1 MFHVVSAC
9 PWLSPVFFFARLFFH
24 RYFKGRRVWCTEAL
38 DARFLLL
45 NACLLTSINRQHL
58 RTDIFI
64 RFLWVYEDF
73 TRASHRILHTSIFL
87 TQLQWHGCICPLMYT
102 CGRFMQYCQK
112 LHDNRFL
119 HKHLYCCD
127 VLICS
132 VAIRSSVLL
141 QYAHLF
147 CCNTLICSAAMRSSV
162 LLQYTCRTQ
171 IVNTRNAYQLPLL
184 ATIHNSYRIIHARKK
199 KSQTRDKR
207 LNLLVENIGKNI
219 TCRHD
224 TNIHIHI

>member
-1 MFHVVSAC
+1 MSIFRLVSLCFMSFQHVHDFH
-9 PWLSPVFFFARLFFH
+9 LFFFFARLFFH
-24 RYFKGRRVWCTEAL
+24 RYFKGRRVCVRKRL
-38 DARFLLL
+38 MPDFSFLTHV
-45 NACLLTSINRQHL
+45 CLRRLIASIFEQTYSFDFFGCMKIL
-58 RTDIFI
+58 RAHPM
-64 RFLWVYEDF
+64 Y
-73 TRASHRILHTSIFL
+73 SNHRILHTSIFL

-199 KSQTRDKR
+199 K
-207 LNLLVENIGKNI
+207 I
-219 TCRHD
+219 TD
-224 TNIHIHI
+224 T